1 MKATGISLAGLSVW
15 LQAGEITSRELT
27 GQYLQTIAQQEEALG
42 AYLTVTAEQAMA
54 EAELI
59 DARRAAGEALHP
71 LAGIPM
77 ALKDNLCT
85 QGSQPAWP
93 IMPWCSRPS
102 PERMP
107 AMPPALPA
115 RSGISPAC
123 WAGK

>member
-27 GQYLQTIAQQEEALG
+27 GQYLHTIAQQEEALG

-54 EAELI
+54 EAERI

-85 QGSQPAWP
+85 QGV
-93 IMPWCSRPS
+93 RTT
-102 PERMP
+102 
-107 AMPPALPA
+107 
-115 RSGISPAC
+115 
-123 WAGK
+123 